1 MNKIYILHENDEWMP
16 PFRSALIADS
26 APFEE
31 WHMARRLVDFDQS
44 PPEGVFYS
52 RMSASAHTRG
62 HRSSP
67 EYTAGVLSWLEAHG
81 RRVVNG
87 SQALDLELS
96 KLRQY
101 QALQQHRIQTPRTW
115 AARDETELTVLAEQ
129 WSGPFITKHNRGGK
143 GLGVYLFQHSKALAA
158 AIEDARLE
166 LPVDGIYL
174 VQQYIQS
181 HAPFITRC
189 EFIDGQLVYAV
200 RVSTEN
206 GFELCPADACQAG
219 DAWCPTTEG
228 ELPRFHIIDSFNEP
242 LLVKRYQAFL
252 QANAIE
258 VAGIEFIT
266 DGEGRHWTYD
276 VNTNTNYNHAA
287 EERAKVSAP
296 RRLARFLGSLLNE
309 NTTYAESAVIS
320 N

>member
-1 MNKIYILHENDEWMP
+1 MQQYA
-16 PFRSALIADS
+16 ALRA
-26 APFEE
+26 
-31 WHMARRLVDFDQS
+31 
-44 PPEGVFYS
+44 
-52 RMSASAHTRG
+52 
-62 HRSSP
+62 
-67 EYTAGVLSWLEAHG
+67 AG
-81 RRVVNG
+81 
-87 SQALDLELS
+87 
-96 KLRQY
+96 
-101 QALQQHRIQTPRTW
+101 IQTPHTIAVTGTQAMIK
-115 AARDETELTVLAEQ
+115 AARQMAT
-129 WSGPFITKHNRGGK
+129 PFITKHNRGGK

-158 AIEDARLE
+158 AIEDARIE

-200 RVSTEN
+200 QVSTEN

-296 RRLARFLGSLLNE
+296 KRLARFLGSLLNE
-309 NTTYAESAVIS
+309 NTTYAESAVI
-320 N
+320 